1 MEVEGLKHRGNLEFG
16 NAKYQ
21 EALDAYEAAL
31 ELTALITRERPDIG
45 MFLISGHIMHLVS

>member
-45 MFLISGHIMHLVS
+45 MFWISGHIMHLVS